1 LLTLSSGHVRN
12 AENCHTRIVRKGL
25 PRSKWNIY
33 NGLNMLIHVLILFL
47 LAPVLG
53 RLDAPRPVEL
63 ELLRALPVEGATEP
77 SGLTIRANRLFV
89 VSDNDDH
96 TIYELKT
103 GDTAAVLTPHVR
115 FDAPPLE
122 GVGKLDFE
130 GISRDKKGN
139 FYLVSESTSRV
150 LRVSEDGQKTE
161 WVTPDLSEEGRKK
174 GLFQITNGGLEGVAC
189 ISPHHF
195 FLCAERQARGI
206 LKVRIRGS
214 RTETQVWNCDE
225 RDWDSP
231 YGRPPD
237 FSDLYLEKNRLFAL
251 MRSDEGVAE
260 MRRDGERFRAKQFWS
275 FGRTLRDPAYS
286 YRDATYGKAEGLC
299 MDRKL
304 VYVILDNNTDT
315 RANNDQDARPLFFV
329 FKRPN

>member
-1 LLTLSSGHVRN
+1 
-12 AENCHTRIVRKGL
+12 
-25 PRSKWNIY
+25 
-33 NGLNMLIHVLILFL
+33 MLIHIPILL
-47 LAPVLG
+47 LLVSLSAQLTAP
-53 RLDAPRPVEL
+53 PPIEL
-63 ELLRALPVEGATEP
+63 ELVCALPVEGAREP
-77 SGLTIRANRLFV
+77 SGMTIRDNRLFV
-89 VSDNDDH
+89 VSDNDDQ

-103 GDTAAVLTPHVR
+103 GETVAVLRPHVR
-115 FDAPPLE
+115 FTAPASE

-130 GISRDKKGN
+130 GISHDKKGD

-150 LRVSEDGQKTE
+150 LHVSPDGRKAE
-161 WVTPDLSEEGRKK
+161 WVTPDMYEVGWKK
-174 GLFQITNGGLEGVAC
+174 GLFQINNGGLEGIAC
-189 ISPHHF
+189 ISPRQF

-206 LKVRIRGS
+206 LKVTLRGR

-237 FSDLYLEKNRLFAL
+237 FSDLYLEKDRLFAL

-260 MRRDGERFRAKQFWS
+260 MRQDGERFRAKQFWS

-299 MDRKL
+299 MDRKR
-304 VYVILDNNTDT
+304 VYLILDNNTDT
-315 RANNDQDARPLFFV
+315 RSNNDQDARPLFFI